1 MKKKYLK
8 ALVSGRQVLK
18 SLRYLMTQDV
28 LPQERLNKIVA
39 LVVEQLG
46 VDVCSCYILRPGDIL
61 ELCAT
66 KGLEQK
72 AVHETFLRLGE
83 GLVGEIAL
91 QRKSLIFED
100 AWNHPSFVHKPE
112 TKEGAFKSLMGVPVL
127 RGSHL
132 LGVLTVQTKQVESF
146 SFETVELLETVAMF
160 VAEMMFSQQFQTPV
174 RALEVPTLS
183 RRLEGICLIDGIA
196 VGRAVIHKR
205 LHSSVS
211 VSADDPQR
219 EVKKLTAALKN
230 IRREVSR
237 ILANPRITGDQ
248 VAIFETYLMFT
259 KDQGWIDKMVR
270 AIQSGLTAEAAVERV
285 KEDIAER
292 MEKIS
297 DPYIKERIHDFRDLA
312 ARLIR
317 HLQGKSLIKKRPKL
331 HKNTILTAQS
341 LGPAELLDYDISK
354 IKGILL
360 EEGSQTMHVT
370 IVARALNIPIISGI
384 KDVCRIVMPDD
395 IVTLDAGAGIAYLNP
410 SDDVADEFLAK
421 QHIHRRRQARYTQ
434 MKDLPAQTLD
444 GTLISLNINAGLIH
458 DFASQKNISFDG
470 VGLYRTELPFMAA
483 ERLPD
488 VKTQTEIY
496 RRAVLQMGNKPI
508 VFRTLDIGSDKVL
521 PYFQQTTEENPA
533 MGWRS
538 IRMTLDRRIL
548 LRGQLK
554 AFIRSSTGR
563 ELNVMFPMITS
574 VSEFLEAKQT
584 FFKELERERERGGA
598 IPKSV
603 KVGTMLEVPALLFQ
617 LDDLLKHVDFISIGT
632 NDLSQ
637 FLFATDRGNPM
648 IWNRYDS
655 LSPALLKTLKFVIDK
670 CVAAGVKCSV
680 CGEMAGKPLDAIVLC
695 ALGYRVL
702 SMNPASLGAV
712 KAALRTTNLKD
723 LNQFLSYHLNDVT
736 VSLRALLN
744 AWARDHAV
752 YF

>member
-18 SLRYLMTQDV
+18 SLRHLMTQDV
-28 LPQERLNKIVA
+28 LPQERLNQIVA
-39 LVVEQLG
+39 LVAEQLG

-66 KGLEQK
+66 KGLDQK
-72 AVHETFLRLGE
+72 AVHETFLRVGE

-146 SFETVELLETVAMF
+146 SLETAELLETVAMF
-160 VAEMMFSQQFQTPV
+160 VAEMMFSQQFQTPA

-205 LHSSVS
+205 LHSAVS

-248 VAIFETYLMFT
+248 AAIFETYLMFT

-270 AIQSGLTAEAAVERV
+270 AIQSGLTAEASVERV

-312 ARLIR
+312 GRLIR
-317 HLQGKSLIKKRPKL
+317 HLQGKSLLKKRPKL
-331 HKNTILTAQS
+331 PKNTILTAQS

-395 IVTLDAGAGIAYLNP
+395 IVTLDAGAGVAYLNP

-444 GTLISLNINAGLIH
+444 GTLISLNINAGLTH
-458 DFASQKNISFDG
+458 DFAPQKNISFDG

-554 AFIRSSTGR
+554 AFIRATGGR

-584 FFKELERERERGGA
+584 FFKELERERERGGS

-617 LDDLLKHVDFISIGT
+617 LDDLLKYVDFISIGT

-670 CVAAGVKCSV
+670 CMATGVKCSV

-723 LNQFLSYHLNDVT
+723 LNQFLSYHLDDVT